1 VLFVNLLTL
10 NMIDSALSGFSCIS
24 QEESISKLNKFTLN
38 TLNIENQ
45 DHSNKAWLDACYLM
59 LPNAQWKCQP
69 WSTQCLFQARCGCYR
84 NFSSKG
90 RSWVA
95 WKVKIIVLYV
105 CHVSVLIAALPKENL
120 LKKLRELMTKLQK
133 DIGSLLV
140 EHQGNL
146 PLLKTKIQ
154 EIFQEVNKTIETDF
168 PFQKEMNR
176 FVEEQMYNHFW
187 PIASDGLMSNLK
199 VTKFPD

>member
-1 VLFVNLLTL
+1 
-10 NMIDSALSGFSCIS
+10 
-24 QEESISKLNKFTLN
+24 
-38 TLNIENQ
+38 
-45 DHSNKAWLDACYLM
+45 
-59 LPNAQWKCQP
+59 
-69 WSTQCLFQARCGCYR
+69 
-84 NFSSKG
+84 
-90 RSWVA
+90 
-95 WKVKIIVLYV
+95 
-105 CHVSVLIAALPKENL
+105 
-120 LKKLRELMTKLQK
+120 MTKLQK

>member
-1 VLFVNLLTL
+1 
-10 NMIDSALSGFSCIS
+10 
-24 QEESISKLNKFTLN
+24 
-38 TLNIENQ
+38 
-45 DHSNKAWLDACYLM
+45 
-59 LPNAQWKCQP
+59 
-69 WSTQCLFQARCGCYR
+69 
-84 NFSSKG
+84 
-90 RSWVA
+90 
-95 WKVKIIVLYV
+95 
-105 CHVSVLIAALPKENL
+105 L

-176 FVEEQMYNHFW
+176 FVEEQMYNHF
-187 PIASDGLMSNLK
+187 
-199 VTKFPD
+199 